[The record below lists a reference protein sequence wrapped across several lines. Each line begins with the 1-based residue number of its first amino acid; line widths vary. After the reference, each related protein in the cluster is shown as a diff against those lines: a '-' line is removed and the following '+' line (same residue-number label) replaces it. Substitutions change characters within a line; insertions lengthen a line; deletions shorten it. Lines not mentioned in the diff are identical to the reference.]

1 MEESVKIEKLGNIV
15 DVKGGKRLPKGISL
29 ISTPN
34 NHPYIRIRD
43 LGASKILELNSAYE
57 YVDDETQKTIARYIV
72 SSGDILISIVGT
84 IGLVGIVGD
93 SLHGANQTENCV
105 KLVNLKGIDR
115 DYLYYFLSSNLGQ
128 NEIKRGIVGAVQ
140 SKLPIKNIENINIPL
155 PSLALQK
162 SIASILSSL
171 DSKIELNRRINDN
184 LEQQAQALFKSWF
197 VDFEPFGSGSMP
209 DDWEI
214 CEAQKY
220 FKINIGKTPPRNETK
235 WFSKNIDDY
244 KWASIADLGKCGLFI
259 SNTSEYLTK
268 EAVNTFN
275 IIIVPKGTVL
285 LSFKLTLGRTAIT
298 TCPLTTNEAIARFLV
313 NNDYEREYLYL
324 LLRQYDYTSLGNTS
338 SIATAVNS
346 KIIKN
351 MPIMMPPIDI
361 LQQFHTV
368 VSPLFNRMQ
377 SLSDELTQLA
387 ETRDTLLPRLMSGEL
402 KISETETQTTN
413 HG

>member
-1 MEESVKIEKLGNIV
+1 MGN
-15 DVKGGKRLPKGISL
+15 
-29 ISTPN
+29 
-34 NHPYIRIRD
+34 
-43 LGASKILELNSAYE
+43 
-57 YVDDETQKTIARYIV
+57 
-72 SSGDILISIVGT
+72 
-84 IGLVGIVGD
+84 
-93 SLHGANQTENCV
+93 
-105 KLVNLKGIDR
+105 
-115 DYLYYFLSSNLGQ
+115 
-128 NEIKRGIVGAVQ
+128 
-140 SKLPIKNIENINIPL
+140 
-155 PSLALQK
+155 
-162 SIASILSSL
+162 
-171 DSKIELNRRINDN
+171 
-184 LEQQAQALFKSWF
+184 
-197 VDFEPFGSGSMP
+197 
-209 DDWEI
+209 
-214 CEAQKY
+214 
-220 FKINIGKTPPRNETK
+220 
-235 WFSKNIDDY
+235 FS
-244 KWASIADLGKCGLFI
+244 
-259 SNTSEYLTK
+259 
-268 EAVNTFN
+268 

>member
-1 MEESVKIEKLGNIV
+1 MKDMN
-15 DVKGGKRLPKGISL
+15 
-29 ISTPN
+29 
-34 NHPYIRIRD
+34 
-43 LGASKILELNSAYE
+43 
-57 YVDDETQKTIARYIV
+57 RYNTHKQV
-72 SSGDILISIVGT
+72 LF
-84 IGLVGIVGD
+84 
-93 SLHGANQTENCV
+93 N
-105 KLVNLKGIDR
+105 K
-115 DYLYYFLSSNLGQ
+115 
-128 NEIKRGIVGAVQ
+128 
-140 SKLPIKNIENINIPL
+140 
-155 PSLALQK
+155 
-162 SIASILSSL
+162 
-171 DSKIELNRRINDN
+171 RINDN